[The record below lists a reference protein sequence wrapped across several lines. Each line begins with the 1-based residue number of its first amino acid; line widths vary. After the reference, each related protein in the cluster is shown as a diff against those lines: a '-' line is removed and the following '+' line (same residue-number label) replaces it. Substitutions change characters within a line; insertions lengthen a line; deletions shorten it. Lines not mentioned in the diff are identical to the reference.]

1 VRSDRSWQLVVLIAG
16 GAALVGAGIGAAAS
30 LAFAER
36 RVGGVEDEVDSI
48 ERRVSELE
56 RGRTLEAG

>member
-1 VRSDRSWQLVVLIAG
+1 MRSDRSWQLVVLIAG
-16 GAALVGAGIGAAAS
+16 GAALVGAGIGAAAA

-56 RGRTLEAG
+56 RGRRLEAG